1 MEIVVVVA
9 EPVCAVFLFPNVR
22 ERDVSERRVKY
33 SHGAEKCERFQAF
46 WGWKVTEKGG
56 DGRTCGEEE
65 HSHGAVV
72 PSLRPP
78 AEGNQGHQKG
88 HKG

>member
-1 MEIVVVVA
+1 MISGVLGLES
-9 EPVCAVFLFPNVR
+9 NR
-22 ERDVSERRVKY
+22 EV
-33 SHGAEKCERFQAF
+33 
-46 WGWKVTEKGG
+46 GG